1 MDDSATTGAMTEI
14 ALALAMAFFCILV
27 LALVSMGNPTAGP
40 AGVGAIDVGPIGL
53 GPRLATVDGGSA
65 TRAVGGDETLVLFHA
80 GRFLDRTGAPLDPAF
95 MMAGPVVLAID
106 PALPLDRVLA
116 ARAVLA
122 GVDVT
127 VTPLDPAWTAH
138 LTAGGSR

>member
-27 LALVSMGNPTAGP
+27 LALVSMGNPGTSP
-40 AGVGAIDVGPIGL
+40 ASVGPVGL
-53 GPRLATVDGGSA
+53 GPRLATAAGGSA

-80 GRFLDRTGAPLDPAF
+80 GRFLDRAGAPLDPAAA
-95 MMAGPVVLAID
+95 MAGPVVLAID
-106 PALPLDRVLA
+106 PALPLDQVLA
-116 ARAVLA
+116 ARAALA
-122 GVDVT
+122 GADVT
-127 VTPLDPAWTAH
+127 VTPLDPVWIAH